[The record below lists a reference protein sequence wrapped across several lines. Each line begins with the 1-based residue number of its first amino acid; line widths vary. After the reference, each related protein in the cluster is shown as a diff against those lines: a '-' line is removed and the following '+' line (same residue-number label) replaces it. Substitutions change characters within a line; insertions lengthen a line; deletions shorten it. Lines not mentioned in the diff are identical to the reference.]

1 MKSEWEY
8 RRLGELVSFSSGG
21 TPSKK
26 RIDYW
31 NGDIPWISA
40 KTLKS
45 EKITTSDL
53 FITTSGLSS
62 GSKIAPKGS
71 ILLLTRG
78 SGLFNDL
85 PIGMVESEVAFNQDI
100 KCLNSYG
107 EIENEFVFYWL
118 QSQKKYL
125 MAKVDVTGIGAGKFD
140 LDFLQELQVPFPDK
154 KVREKIIAIAT
165 AISEKIEA
173 NKKINDNLQKQLY
186 EIYKAWYQD
195 FLCVDDLTLIES
207 PYGKIPQGWHYSML
221 GDLCKSVS
229 VTHNFNTDRLIFLNT
244 GDIEDGQFLH
254 SEYMAVADMPGQ
266 AKKTIMPNDILY
278 SEIRPINRHFAYVDF
293 QADNYVVSTKL
304 MVIRA
309 NSFDSRRLYHFLT
322 LQDTLE
328 ELQMQAES
336 RSGTFPQIRFENIS
350 KLPILIADSNTE
362 TAFHT
367 LLHAAYNQ
375 IEHNNSENKK
385 LSELRNSLLPQL
397 MSGKIDVSRIR
408 L

>member
-1 MKSEWEY
+1 MKSEWQTVQAADFMDFNP
-8 RRLGELVSFSSGG
+8 RLSIKKGTVATKISMDKLRPFTKAVPSVEQAEFSGG
-21 TPSKK
+21 TKFA
-26 RIDYW
+26 
-31 NGDIPWISA
+31 NGDTIMARITPCLENGKTAFVDCLRENEIAFGSTEFIVLRA
-40 KTLKS
+40 KPGVSDPQFVYYLATSPEFRNVAIKS
-45 EKITTSDL
+45 MVGSSGRQRVQQPVLENLELTVPKLPEQEKIGHFLAELDD
-53 FITTSGLSS
+53 
-62 GSKIAPKGS
+62 KIA
-71 ILLLTRG
+71 
-78 SGLFNDL
+78 
-85 PIGMVESEVAFNQDI
+85 
-100 KCLNSYG
+100 LN
-107 EIENEFVFYWL
+107 ERV
-118 QSQKKYL
+118 
-125 MAKVDVTGIGAGKFD
+125 
-140 LDFLQELQVPFPDK
+140 
-154 KVREKIIAIAT
+154 
-165 AISEKIEA
+165 
-173 NKKINDNLQKQLY
+173 NDNLQKQLY

-195 FLCVDDLTLIES
+195 FLCIDNLTLIES

-229 VTHNFNTDRLIFLNT
+229 VTHNFNTERLIFLNT
-244 GDIEDGQFLH
+244 GDVEDGMFLH
-254 SEYMAVADMPGQ
+254 SDYMAVADMPGQ
-266 AKKTIMPNDILY
+266 AKKTIMQNDILY

-309 NSFDSRRLYHFLT
+309 TSFDSRRLYHFLT

-362 TAFHT
+362 TAFVT

>member
-1 MKSEWEY
+1 MDFNP
-8 RRLGELVSFSSGG
+8 RLSIKKGTVATKISMDKLRPFTKAVPSVEQAEFSGG
-21 TPSKK
+21 TKFA
-26 RIDYW
+26 
-31 NGDIPWISA
+31 NGDTIMARITPCLENGKTAFVDCLRENEIAFGSTEFIVLRA
-40 KTLKS
+40 KPGVSDPQFVYYLATSPEFRNVAIKS
-45 EKITTSDL
+45 MVGSSGRQRVQQPVLENLELTVPKLPEQEKIGHFLAELDD
-53 FITTSGLSS
+53 
-62 GSKIAPKGS
+62 KIA
-71 ILLLTRG
+71 
-78 SGLFNDL
+78 
-85 PIGMVESEVAFNQDI
+85 
-100 KCLNSYG
+100 LN
-107 EIENEFVFYWL
+107 ERV
-118 QSQKKYL
+118 
-125 MAKVDVTGIGAGKFD
+125 
-140 LDFLQELQVPFPDK
+140 
-154 KVREKIIAIAT
+154 
-165 AISEKIEA
+165 
-173 NKKINDNLQKQLY
+173 NDNLQKQLY

-195 FLCVDDLTLIES
+195 FLCIDNLTLIES

-229 VTHNFNTDRLIFLNT
+229 VTHIFNTERLIFLNT
-244 GDIEDGQFLH
+244 GDVEDGMFLH
-254 SEYMAVADMPGQ
+254 SDYMAVADMPGQ
-266 AKKTIMPNDILY
+266 AKKTIMQNDILY

-309 NSFDSRRLYHFLT
+309 TSFDSRRLYHFLT

-362 TAFHT
+362 TAFVT

>member
-1 MKSEWEY
+1 MDFNP
-8 RRLGELVSFSSGG
+8 RLSIKKGTVATKISMDKLRPFTKAVPSVEQAEFSGG
-21 TPSKK
+21 TKFA
-26 RIDYW
+26 
-31 NGDIPWISA
+31 NGDTIMARITPCLENGKTAFVDCLRENEIAFGSTEFIVLRA
-40 KTLKS
+40 KPGVSDPQFVYYLATSPEFRNVAIKS
-45 EKITTSDL
+45 MVGSSGRQRVQQPVLENLELTVPKLPEQEKIGHFLAELDD
-53 FITTSGLSS
+53 
-62 GSKIAPKGS
+62 KIA
-71 ILLLTRG
+71 
-78 SGLFNDL
+78 
-85 PIGMVESEVAFNQDI
+85 
-100 KCLNSYG
+100 LN
-107 EIENEFVFYWL
+107 ERV
-118 QSQKKYL
+118 
-125 MAKVDVTGIGAGKFD
+125 
-140 LDFLQELQVPFPDK
+140 
-154 KVREKIIAIAT
+154 
-165 AISEKIEA
+165 
-173 NKKINDNLQKQLY
+173 NDNLQKQLY

-195 FLCVDDLTLIES
+195 FLCIDNLTLIES

-229 VTHNFNTDRLIFLNT
+229 VTHNFNTERLIFLNT
-244 GDIEDGQFLH
+244 GDVEDGMFLH
-254 SEYMAVADMPGQ
+254 SDYMAVADMPGQ
-266 AKKTIMPNDILY
+266 AKKTIMQNDILY

-309 NSFDSRRLYHFLT
+309 TSFDSRRLYHFLT

-362 TAFHT
+362 TAFVT

-397 MSGKIDVSRIR
+397 MSGKIDVSGIR

>member
-244 GDIEDGQFLH
+244 GDIEDGQFIH

-362 TAFHT
+362 TAFIT

>member
-1 MKSEWEY
+1 MDFNP
-8 RRLGELVSFSSGG
+8 RLSIKKGTVATKISMDKLRPFTKAVPSVEQAEFSGG
-21 TPSKK
+21 TKFA
-26 RIDYW
+26 
-31 NGDIPWISA
+31 NGDTIMARITPCLENGKTAFVDCLRENEIAFGSTEFIVLRA
-40 KTLKS
+40 KPGVSDPQFVYYLATSPEFRNVAIKS
-45 EKITTSDL
+45 MVGSSGRQRVQQPVLENLELTVPKLPEQEKIGHFLAELDD
-53 FITTSGLSS
+53 
-62 GSKIAPKGS
+62 KIA
-71 ILLLTRG
+71 
-78 SGLFNDL
+78 
-85 PIGMVESEVAFNQDI
+85 
-100 KCLNSYG
+100 LN
-107 EIENEFVFYWL
+107 ERV
-118 QSQKKYL
+118 
-125 MAKVDVTGIGAGKFD
+125 
-140 LDFLQELQVPFPDK
+140 
-154 KVREKIIAIAT
+154 
-165 AISEKIEA
+165 
-173 NKKINDNLQKQLY
+173 NDNLQKQLY

-195 FLCVDDLTLIES
+195 FLCIDNLTLIES

-229 VTHNFNTDRLIFLNT
+229 VTHNFNTERLIFLNT
-244 GDIEDGQFLH
+244 GDVENGMFLH
-254 SEYMAVADMPGQ
+254 SDYMAVADMPGQ
-266 AKKTIMPNDILY
+266 AKKTIMQNDILY

-309 NSFDSRRLYHFLT
+309 TSFDSRRLYHFLT

-362 TAFHT
+362 TAFVT

>member
-1 MKSEWEY
+1 MAVVKLADICQKIGSGATPRGGKEAY
-8 RRLGELVSFSSGG
+8 RAEGIALVRSQNVLDFSFSSDGLAYINDEQADKLRNVELQSG
-21 TPSKK
+21 DVLLNITGDSVARACLMDDDYLPGRVNQHVAIIRVDESKAVNSYLLYYLQWRK
-26 RIDYW
+26 SHLLQLA
-31 NGDIPWISA
+31 SA
-40 KTLKS
+40 GATRNAL
-45 EKITTSDL
+45 T
-53 FITTSGLSS
+53 
-62 GSKIAPKGS
+62 KGM
-71 ILLLTRG
+71 IEQLEI
-78 SGLFNDL
+78 DL
-85 PIGMVESEVAFNQDI
+85 PSLDEQRKVVGILDSIQNKM
-100 KCLNSYG
+100 KLNH
-107 EIENEFVFYWL
+107 E
-118 QSQKKYL
+118 
-125 MAKVDVTGIGAGKFD
+125 
-140 LDFLQELQVPFPDK
+140 
-154 KVREKIIAIAT
+154 
-165 AISEKIEA
+165 
-173 NKKINDNLQKQLY
+173 INDNLQKQLY

-195 FLCVDDLTLIES
+195 FLCIDNLTLIES

-229 VTHNFNTDRLIFLNT
+229 VTHNFNTERLIFLNT
-244 GDIEDGQFLH
+244 GDVEDGMFLH
-254 SEYMAVADMPGQ
+254 SDYMAVADMPGQ
-266 AKKTIMPNDILY
+266 AKKTIMQNDILY

-309 NSFDSRRLYHFLT
+309 TSFDSRRLYHFLT

-362 TAFHT
+362 TAFVT

-385 LSELRNSLLPQL
+385 LSELRNSLLSQL